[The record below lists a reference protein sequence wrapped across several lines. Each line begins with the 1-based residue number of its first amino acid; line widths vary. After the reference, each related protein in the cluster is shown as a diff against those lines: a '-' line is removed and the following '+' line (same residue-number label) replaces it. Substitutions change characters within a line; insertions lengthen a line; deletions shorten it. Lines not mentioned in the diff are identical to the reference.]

1 VDLFLVIS
9 AKDNHLVTIYTSSL
23 HIACHE
29 DPWFKTLAPDIV
41 INMPPKVKDSTL
53 LAGTIANELAPFAGA
68 ADVAALAGDIE
79 PFSEFMSAA
88 QERTWLL
95 YVVGKSRFLTQEK
108 RTAEQQNL
116 A

>member
-1 VDLFLVIS
+1 MDLSLVIS
-9 AKDNHLVTIYTSSL
+9 DKENHSVTFLVM
-23 HIACHE
+23 
-29 DPWFKTLAPDIV
+29 KTRGSKPSPPGIV
-41 INMPPKVKDSTL
+41 IETPPKVKDSTL
-53 LAGTIANELAPFAGA
+53 LAGTVTNELAPFAGA
-68 ADVAALAGDIE
+68 ADVAALAGAIE

-88 QERTWLL
+88 QERAWLL

>member
-1 VDLFLVIS
+1 M
-9 AKDNHLVTIYTSSL
+9 
-23 HIACHE
+23 
-29 DPWFKTLAPDIV
+29 KTRGSKPSPPDVV
-41 INMPPKVKDSTL
+41 INMPPKMKDSTL

-68 ADVAALAGDIE
+68 ADVAALAGAIE

-116 A
+116 AYS

>member
-1 VDLFLVIS
+1 M
-9 AKDNHLVTIYTSSL
+9 
-23 HIACHE
+23 
-29 DPWFKTLAPDIV
+29 KTRGSKPSPPDIE
-41 INMPPKVKDSTL
+41 INMPPKVKDSTF
-53 LAGTIANELAPFAGA
+53 LAGTIASELALFDGA
-68 ADVAALAGDIE
+68 ADLAAVAGAIE

-116 A
+116 AYS

>member
-1 VDLFLVIS
+1 M
-9 AKDNHLVTIYTSSL
+9 
-23 HIACHE
+23 
-29 DPWFKTLAPDIV
+29 KTRGSKPSPPDIV
-41 INMPPKVKDSTL
+41 NKTPPRGKNSTL
-53 LAGTIANELAPFAGA
+53 LAGN
-68 ADVAALAGDIE
+68 IE

-116 A
+116 AYS